1 MASTRGLAH
10 AKEEPNLA
18 HMSPLSRLATRVA
31 YISMQLPR
39 MAWYAGHHYVV
50 GRLADRIRQRE
61 DESARRKPRSDPR
74 IKRHLDADMAALLAE
89 DLANVEAGIYPLPT
103 DHDGSLVTLLDRS
116 RLYFRDLPEV
126 AKRRKRNATREVQ
139 NAKTRGRRPD
149 YYLQNFHFQSGGWL
163 TEEFADRYD
172 TQVEVLFKGTANAMR
187 RQALPPL
194 AEAFAGHD
202 QRRLQLID
210 IGCGTGRF
218 LDFVKQVWPR
228 LPTLGLDL
236 SEAYIRHARRHLKRW
251 SRTHLIVANAEAI
264 PVPDNSCDAVTS
276 IFVLHELP
284 PEVRRTVI
292 GEAAR
297 VLRPGGRL
305 ILMDSLQRGD
315 EPDYDAMLER
325 FPQYYHEPYYQSY
338 LSEDFPAIARHY
350 GIAHRRDTKAFVSK
364 VMVFDKEAG

>member
-1 MASTRGLAH
+1 MNG
-10 AKEEPNLA
+10 
-18 HMSPLSRLATRVA
+18 PLSRFATRVA
-31 YISMQLPR
+31 YASRQLPR
-39 MAWYAGHHYVV
+39 MAWYAGHVYVMRWLEQQV
-50 GRLADRIRQRE
+50 RQQEGENPR
-61 DESARRKPRSDPR
+61 STRRSDPR
-74 IKRHLDADMAALLAE
+74 LKGRLNDDMVALLE
-89 DLANVEAGIYPLPT
+89 QDLANVEAGIYPLPT
-103 DHDGSLVTLLDRS
+103 DHDGSLLTMLNRS
-116 RLYFRDLPEV
+116 RLFFRDLPDVDE
-126 AKRRKRNATREVQ
+126 RRKRNATREVL
-139 NAKTRGRRPD
+139 NAKTRGRRPN

-163 TEEFADRYD
+163 TEESADRYD

-218 LDFVKQVWPR
+218 LDSVKQVWPR

-251 SRTHLIVANAEAI
+251 SRTNLVVANAEAI
-264 PVPDNSCDAVTS
+264 PAPDNSCDAVTS
-276 IFVLHELP
+276 IFMLHELP
-284 PEVRRTVI
+284 PKVRRTVI

-297 VLRPGGRL
+297 VLKPGGRL

-315 EPDYDAMLER
+315 VPEYDGMLER

-338 LSEDFPAIARHY
+338 VSENFSAVARRC
-350 GIAHRRDTKAFVSK
+350 GLVPRDVTKAFVSK
-364 VMVFDKEAG
+364 VMVFDKKAG